1 MCQQWF
7 SVVGQTLD
15 VIGFL
20 TIAWEW
26 HHMYVRDREKRI
38 NELQKAYERN
48 RAKYEDREYND
59 FDEDAAMWREF
70 QKLFLAEWRWR
81 AKVFFTGVTLVVL
94 GFVGQLLGS
103 WPYGVPLFGIRG
115 C

>member
-1 MCQQWF
+1 MCQQWL
-7 SVVGQTLD
+7 SVVGQILD

-26 HHMYVRDREKRI
+26 HHMYKRDHDKRI
-38 NELQKAYERN
+38 SELQTAYERN
-48 RAKYEDREYND
+48 RAEQEGRRYED
-59 FDEDAAMWREF
+59 FDEDASMWREF
-70 QKLFLAEWRWR
+70 QKLFLAEWKWR

-94 GFVGQLLGS
+94 GFLGQLLGS
-103 WPYGVPLFGIRG
+103 WPYGVPFLGFKS